1 MIRNS
6 IKNYL
11 IVSLFL
17 ISLGGFGLHFF
28 IHNPGQQAY
37 GFVPFIS
44 GLLSI
49 LLIPAFFCFK
59 KTIHLAHILNGFTA
73 IVGIIT
79 MTHFSIVKA
88 PLLPDIAIVIAKFV
102 LGRAIFQFEIFQ
114 NLEAA
119 PKITGWSLIR
129 YPNMGFWY
137 VHLVLLSV
145 VYILGNLLWR

>member
-11 IVSLFL
+11 ILCLFF

-28 IHNPGQQAY
+28 IHNPGQHTY
-37 GFVPFIS
+37 GLVPFIS
-44 GLLSI
+44 GLISV
-49 LLIPAFFCFK
+49 LLIPALFCFK
-59 KTIHLAHILNGFTA
+59 KTIHLAHILNGFIA

-79 MTHFSIVKA
+79 MAHFSLVKV
-88 PLLPDIAIVIAKFV
+88 PILPDIAIVIGKFL
-102 LGRAIFQFEIFQ
+102 LGRAIFQFEVFQ
-114 NLEAA
+114 SLEAA

-145 VYILGNLLWR
+145 VYMLGNLLWR